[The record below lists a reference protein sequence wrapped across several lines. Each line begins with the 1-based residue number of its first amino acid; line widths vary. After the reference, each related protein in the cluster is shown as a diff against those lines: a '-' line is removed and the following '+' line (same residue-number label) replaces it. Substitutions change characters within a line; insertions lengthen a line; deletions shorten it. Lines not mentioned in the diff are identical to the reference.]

1 MSLHL
6 PLSLQNAQHAFRVAL
21 CDNFDT
27 PKALQTLA
35 DLTSQANIYLQ
46 LKRPN
51 LGPPRAVAEWI
62 GRMLRVFGLGEGE
75 SSEIGW
81 GLKKEAGEGADVSY
95 MSPTIVRP

>member
-1 MSLHL
+1 M
-6 PLSLQNAQHAFRVAL
+6 
-21 CDNFDT
+21 
-27 PKALQTLA
+27 
-35 DLTSQANIYLQ
+35 YLQ

-81 GLKKEAGEGADVSY
+81 GLKKEAGEGADVSFF
-95 MSPTIVRP
+95 PTGFQLQLFLSGC